1 MNLGDLHKVW
11 EIKALKR
18 KPGEEEAKKKILKK
32 IAKQVQPIM
41 CKHKWRVKLLSK
53 FCPNN
58 PALFGL
64 NVGAGIH
71 IKLSTIRD
79 ALSLIQA
86 VAMAAERRLQD
97 DIWCG
102 SHCSDIAGDEK
113 SCADTLQDHLDLD
126 QGGERLSICGPLAP
140 ICKLCSMERPRD
152 IGTKYKFWSC
162 KFCTLENSVELDK
175 CSVCDQWRYSHGAP
189 ISTLVPYVGT

>member
-18 KPGEEEAKKKILKK
+18 KPGEEEAKQNLRENS
-32 IAKQVQPIM
+32 QTSLTHYV
-41 CKHKWRVKLLSK
+41 
-53 FCPNN
+53 PNN
-58 PALFGL
+58 PALLGL
-64 NVGAGIH
+64 NVGAGIY

-102 SHCSDIAGDEK
+102 SYCSDIAGDEK

-126 QGGERLSICGPLAP
+126 QGGERLSICGVGVLIMHFIESTWKGLETLAP
-140 ICKLCSMERPRD
+140 STNFGLASFAPWKTVWNWINAQHVTNGD
-152 IGTKYKFWSC
+152 IHMVLLYQLQLPMLAHEK
-162 KFCTLENSVELDK
+162 
-175 CSVCDQWRYSHGAP
+175 
-189 ISTLVPYVGT
+189 